1 MKNTIVKELKKH
13 IPQNTWDFLTA
24 HKCML
29 VGGALTS
36 ILTKKDIN
44 DFDIYFKD
52 RDSFVL
58 SLMDIRGIK
67 DKLDLGEYSEDLDI
81 NLQYLDSYEFHYLC
95 HTEKSATFRHKHTKA
110 VYQLIHQNFYNS
122 VEEVFNDFDFTIN
135 MVGYDFELDE
145 VVVHPEAMLH
155 LSQRILATNSGT
167 KYPLISVLRVNKYQ
181 DRGYTI
187 SKKEMV
193 KLLLAVSKLEFNSYD
208 DVGKHVGGLYGT
220 LNVAKVFD
228 TTKEFSID
236 EVIEQLSELD
246 FDALNSV
253 NTDVRSETF
262 DDALEQ
268 IILGEHHHKLPHL
281 KRVHLING
289 ELRSDWDRSYT
300 YSVGEIHYPKPKG
313 SCDGLPFGFAGSEG
327 IYCHKGI
334 PNQYYGDTLLEVEP
348 LNPKE
353 NTRNEAKFG
362 YKEGVLV
369 KQVLPFN
376 TEEGYYT
383 WLEEVKEI
391 PSDVVKYLKLLK
403 GH

>member
-1 MKNTIVKELKKH
+1 MKNVIVKELKKH
-13 IPQNTWDFLTA
+13 IPQNTWDFLKA

-52 RDSFVL
+52 INSFVL
-58 SLMDIRGIK
+58 SLMDVRGIK
-67 DKLDLGEYSEDLDI
+67 DKLPLDEYPEDVEI
-81 NLQYLDSYEFHYLC
+81 NQQYLDSYDFHYLC
-95 HTEKSATFRHKHTKA
+95 HTEKSVTFKPKYTEA
-110 VYQLIHQNFYNS
+110 AFQFIHQNFYKN

-155 LSQRILATNSGT
+155 LSQRILVTNSGT
-167 KYPLISVLRVNKYQ
+167 KYPLISVIRVNKYQ
-181 DRGYTI
+181 DRGYKI

-193 KLLLAVSKLEFNSYD
+193 KLLLAVSKLEFNSYE
-208 DVGKHVGGLYGT
+208 DVGKHIGGLYGA
-220 LNVAKVFD
+220 LNVAEVFD
-228 TTKEFSID
+228 TTKEFSVD

-253 NTDVRSETF
+253 KTDIRSDF
-262 DDALEQ
+262 DSALLQ
-268 IILGEHHHKLPHL
+268 ILLGEHISKVPYT
-281 KRVHLING
+281 KFVFKTSED
-289 ELRSDWDRSYT
+289 ELVSWYDRFYK
-300 YSVGEIHYPKPKG
+300 YKVGEVHFPKNLSECG
-313 SCDGLPFGFAGSEG
+313 SGV
-327 IYCHKGI
+327 YCHKGFAEGH
-334 PNQYYGDTLLEVEP
+334 YGNTCLEVEP
-348 LNPKE
+348 LSPKE
-353 NTRNEAKFG
+353 NTLNEVKFG

-391 PSDVVKYLKLLK
+391 PSNVVKYLKLLK
-403 GH
+403 GN

>member
-1 MKNTIVKELKKH
+1 MKNVIVKELKKH
-13 IPQNTWDFLTA
+13 IPQNTWEFLKA

-29 VGGALTS
+29 AGGALTS

-58 SLMDIRGIK
+58 SLMDVRGIK
-67 DKLDLGEYSEDLDI
+67 DKLPLDDYPEDVEI
-81 NLQYLDSYEFHYLC
+81 NQQYLDSYDFHYLC
-95 HTEKSATFRHKHTKA
+95 HTEKSVTFRPKYTEA
-110 VYQLIHQNFYNS
+110 VFQFIHQNFYNN
-122 VEEVFNDFDFTIN
+122 VEEVFNDFDFTVN

-145 VVVHPEAMLH
+145 LIVHPEAMLH
-155 LSQRILATNSGT
+155 LAQRILVTNSGT

-181 DRGYTI
+181 DRGYKI

-193 KLLLAVSKLEFNSYD
+193 KLLLAVSKLEFNSYE
-208 DVGKHVGGLYGT
+208 DVGKHIGGLYGT
-220 LNVAKVFD
+220 LNVAEVFD

-246 FDALNSV
+246 FDALNSIK
-253 NTDVRSETF
+253 TDIRSAMF

-268 IILGEHHHKLPHL
+268 IILGEHHSKLPYV

-289 ELRSDWDRSYT
+289 ELRSAWDRSYK
-300 YSVGEIHYPKPKG
+300 YVVGEVHYPKELNSYG
-313 SCDGLPFGFAGSEG
+313 AGV
-327 IYCHKGI
+327 YCHKGI
-334 PNQYYGDTLLEVEP
+334 PDRHYGNTLLEVEP

-353 NTRNEAKFG
+353 NTLNEVKFG

-369 KQVLPFN
+369 KQILPFN
-376 TEEGYYT
+376 TEEGYYV

-403 GH
+403 GN

>member
-1 MKNTIVKELKKH
+1 MKNVIVKELKKH
-13 IPQNTWDFLTA
+13 IPQNTWDFLKA

-58 SLMDIRGIK
+58 SLMDVRGIK
-67 DKLDLGEYSEDLDI
+67 DKMPLEEYSEDVDI
-81 NLQYLDSYEFHYLC
+81 NQQYLDSYDFHYLC
-95 HTEKSATFRHKHTKA
+95 HTEKSVTFRTKYTEG
-110 VYQLIHQNFYNS
+110 VFQFIHQNFYNN

-145 VVVHPEAMLH
+145 LIVHPEAMLH
-155 LSQRILATNSGT
+155 LAQRILVTNSGT

-181 DRGYTI
+181 DRGYKI

-193 KLLLAVSKLEFNSYD
+193 KLLLAVSKLEFNSYE
-208 DVGKHVGGLYGT
+208 DVGKHIGGLYGT
-220 LNVAKVFD
+220 LNVAEVFD
-228 TTKEFSID
+228 TTKDFSID

-246 FDALNSV
+246 FDALNSIK
-253 NTDVRSETF
+253 TDVRSAMF

-268 IILGEHHHKLPHL
+268 IILGEHYSKLPHV

-289 ELRSDWDRSYT
+289 ELRSAWDRSYK
-300 YSVGEIHYPKPKG
+300 YVVGEVHYPKELTSYG
-313 SCDGLPFGFAGSEG
+313 AGV
-327 IYCHKGI
+327 YCHKGI
-334 PNQYYGDTLLEVEP
+334 PDRHYGNTILEVEP

-353 NTRNEAKFG
+353 NTLNEAKFG

-369 KQVLPFN
+369 KQILPFN
-376 TEEGYYT
+376 TEEGYYA

-391 PSDVVKYLKLLK
+391 PSDVVKCLKLLK
-403 GH
+403 GN

>member
-1 MKNTIVKELKKH
+1 MKTVIVKELKKQ
-13 IPQNTWDFLTA
+13 IPQNTWDFLKA

-52 RDSFVL
+52 QDSFVL
-58 SLMDIRGIK
+58 SLMDVRGIK
-67 DKLDLGEYSEDLDI
+67 DNLPLDGYPEDVEI
-81 NLQYLDSYEFHYLC
+81 NQQYLDSYDFHYLC
-95 HTEKSATFRHKHTKA
+95 HTEKSVTFKPKLSE
-110 VYQLIHQNFYNS
+110 VVFQFIHQNFYNTI
-122 VEEVFNDFDFTIN
+122 EEVFNDFDFTIN

-155 LSQRILATNSGT
+155 LAQRILVSNSGT

-193 KLLLAVSKLEFNSYD
+193 KLLLAVSKLEFNSYE
-208 DVGKHVGGLYGT
+208 DVGKHIGGLYGT
-220 LNVAKVFD
+220 LNVAEVFD

-253 NTDVRSETF
+253 KTDVRSAMF

-268 IILGEHHHKLPHL
+268 IILGEHHSKLPHM
-281 KRVHLING
+281 KRVHLVND
-289 ELRSDWDRSYT
+289 ELRSDWDRSYR
-300 YSVGEIHYPKPKG
+300 YVVGEVHYPKELNSYG
-313 SCDGLPFGFAGSEG
+313 AGV
-327 IYCHKGI
+327 YCHKGI
-334 PNQYYGDTLLEVEP
+334 PDRHYGNTLLEVEP

-353 NTRNEAKFG
+353 NTLNEVKFG

-376 TEEGYYT
+376 TAEGYYT
-383 WLEEVKEI
+383 WLEEAKKI

-403 GH
+403 GN

>member
-1 MKNTIVKELKKH
+1 MKTVIVKELKKQ
-13 IPQNTWDFLTA
+13 IPQNTWDFLKA

-52 RDSFVL
+52 QDSFVL
-58 SLMDIRGIK
+58 SLMDVRGIK
-67 DKLDLGEYSEDLDI
+67 DNLPLEEYPEDVEI
-81 NLQYLDSYEFHYLC
+81 NQQYLESYDFHYLC
-95 HTEKSATFRHKHTKA
+95 HTEKSVTFKPKLSE
-110 VYQLIHQNFYNS
+110 VVFQFIHQNFYNS

-135 MVGYDFELDE
+135 MIGYDFEIDE

-155 LSQRILATNSGT
+155 LAQRILVSNSGT

-181 DRGYTI
+181 ERGYKI

-193 KLLLAVSKLEFNSYD
+193 KLLLAVSKLDFNSYE
-208 DVGKHVGGLYGT
+208 DVGKHIGGLYGT
-220 LNVAKVFD
+220 LNVAEVFD

-253 NTDVRSETF
+253 KTDVRSAMF

-268 IILGEHHHKLPHL
+268 IILGEHHSKLPYM
-281 KRVHLING
+281 KRVHLVND
-289 ELRSDWDRSYT
+289 ELRSDWDRSYR
-300 YSVGEIHYPKPKG
+300 YVVGEVHYPKPRG
-313 SCDGLPFGFAGSEG
+313 SCDGLPFGFVGSEG

-334 PNQYYGDTLLEVEP
+334 PDRHYGNTLLEVEP

-353 NTRNEAKFG
+353 NTLNEVKFG
-362 YKEGVLV
+362 YKGGVLV

-376 TEEGYYT
+376 TAEGYYT
-383 WLEEVKEI
+383 WLEEVKKI

-403 GH
+403 GN

>member
-1 MKNTIVKELKKH
+1 MKNIIVKELKKH
-13 IPQNTWDFLTA
+13 IPQNTWDFLKV

-58 SLMDIRGIK
+58 SLMDVRGIK
-67 DKLDLGEYSEDLDI
+67 DKLPLDEYPEDVEI
-81 NLQYLDSYEFHYLC
+81 NQQYLDSYEFHYLC
-95 HTEKSATFRHKHTKA
+95 HTEKSVTFRPKYTEA
-110 VYQLIHQNFYNS
+110 VFQFIHQNFYNN

-145 VVVHPEAMLH
+145 LVVHPEAMLH
-155 LSQRILATNSGT
+155 LAQRILVTNSGT

-181 DRGYTI
+181 DRGYKI

-193 KLLLAVSKLEFNSYD
+193 KLLLAVSKLEFNSYE
-208 DVGKHVGGLYGT
+208 DVGKHIGGLYGT
-220 LNVAKVFD
+220 LNVAEVFD

-253 NTDVRSETF
+253 KTDIRSAMF
-262 DDALEQ
+262 DDALEH
-268 IILGEHHHKLPHL
+268 IILGEHHSKLL
-281 KRVHLING
+281 YMKRVHLVND
-289 ELRSDWDRSYT
+289 ELRSDWDRSYK
-300 YSVGEIHYPKPKG
+300 YVVGEVHYPKELNSYG
-313 SCDGLPFGFAGSEG
+313 AGV
-327 IYCHKGI
+327 YCHKGI
-334 PNQYYGDTLLEVEP
+334 PDRHYGNTLLEVEP

-353 NTRNEAKFG
+353 NTLNEVKFG

-369 KQVLPFN
+369 KQILPFN
-376 TEEGYYT
+376 TEEGYYA

-403 GH
+403 GN

>member
-1 MKNTIVKELKKH
+1 MKNILVKELKKH
-13 IPQNTWDFLTA
+13 IPQNTWDFLKA

-58 SLMDIRGIK
+58 SLMDVRGIK
-67 DKLDLGEYSEDLDI
+67 DKLPLDEYPEDVEI
-81 NLQYLDSYEFHYLC
+81 NQQYLDSYEFHYLC
-95 HTEKSATFRHKHTKA
+95 HTEKSVTFRPKYTEA
-110 VYQLIHQNFYNS
+110 VFQFIHQNFYNN

-145 VVVHPEAMLH
+145 LIVHPEAMLH
-155 LSQRILATNSGT
+155 LAQRILVTNSGT

-181 DRGYTI
+181 DRGYKI

-193 KLLLAVSKLEFNSYD
+193 KLLLAVSKLEFNSYE
-208 DVGKHVGGLYGT
+208 DVGKHIGGLYGT
-220 LNVAKVFD
+220 LNVAEVFD

-246 FDALNSV
+246 FDALNSIK
-253 NTDVRSETF
+253 TDVRSAMF

-268 IILGEHHHKLPHL
+268 IILGEHHSKLPYM
-281 KRVHLING
+281 KRVHLVND
-289 ELRSDWDRSYT
+289 ELRSDWDRSYK
-300 YSVGEIHYPKPKG
+300 YLVGEVHYPKELNSYG
-313 SCDGLPFGFAGSEG
+313 AGV
-327 IYCHKGI
+327 YCHKGI
-334 PNQYYGDTLLEVEP
+334 PDRHYGNTLLEVEP

-353 NTRNEAKFG
+353 NTLNEVKFG

-369 KQVLPFN
+369 KQILPFN
-376 TEEGYYT
+376 MEDGYYT

-391 PSDVVKYLKLLK
+391 PSDAVKYLKLLK
-403 GH
+403 GN

>member
-1 MKNTIVKELKKH
+1 MKNVIVKELKKH
-13 IPQNTWDFLTA
+13 IPQNTWDFLKA

-58 SLMDIRGIK
+58 SLMDVRGIK
-67 DKLDLGEYSEDLDI
+67 GRLPVDNSPENEDI
-81 NLQYLDSYEFHYLC
+81 NDQYLDSYEFHYLC
-95 HTEKSATFRHKHTKA
+95 HTEKSVTFRPKYTEA
-110 VYQLIHQNFYNS
+110 VFQFIHQNFYNN

-145 VVVHPEAMLH
+145 LIVHPEAMLH
-155 LSQRILATNSGT
+155 LAQRVLVTNSGT

-181 DRGYTI
+181 DRGYKI

-193 KLLLAVSKLEFNSYD
+193 KLLLAVSKLEFNSYE
-208 DVGKHVGGLYGT
+208 DVGKHIGGLYGT
-220 LNVAKVFD
+220 LNVAEVFD

-253 NTDVRSETF
+253 KTDIRSAMF

-268 IILGEHHHKLPHL
+268 IILGEHYSKLPYM
-281 KRVHLING
+281 KRVHLVND
-289 ELRSDWDRSYT
+289 ELRSDWDSSYK
-300 YSVGEIHYPKPKG
+300 YVVGEVHYPKELNSYG
-313 SCDGLPFGFAGSEG
+313 AGV
-327 IYCHKGI
+327 YCHKGI
-334 PNQYYGDTLLEVEP
+334 PDRHYGNTLLEVEP

-353 NTRNEAKFG
+353 NTLNEVKFG

-369 KQVLPFN
+369 KQILPFN
-376 TEEGYYT
+376 MEDGYYT

-391 PSDVVKYLKLLK
+391 PSDVIKYLKLLK
-403 GH
+403 GN

>member
-1 MKNTIVKELKKH
+1 MKNVIVKELKKH
-13 IPQNTWDFLTA
+13 IPKDTWDFLKA

-58 SLMDIRGIK
+58 SLMDVRGIK
-67 DKLDLGEYSEDLDI
+67 DKLPLEEYPEDVET
-81 NLQYLDSYEFHYLC
+81 NQQYLDSYDFHYLC
-95 HTEKSATFRHKHTKA
+95 HTEKSVTFRPKYTEG
-110 VYQLIHQNFYNS
+110 VFQFIHQNFYNN

-135 MVGYDFELDE
+135 MIGYDFELDE
-145 VVVHPEAMLH
+145 LVVHPETMLH
-155 LSQRILATNSGT
+155 LAQRILVTNSGT

-181 DRGYTI
+181 DRGYKI

-193 KLLLAVSKLEFNSYD
+193 KLLLAVSKLEFNSYE
-208 DVGKHVGGLYGT
+208 DVGKHIGGLYGT
-220 LNVAKVFD
+220 LNVAEVFD

-246 FDALNSV
+246 FDALNSIK
-253 NTDVRSETF
+253 TDIRSTMF

-268 IILGEHHHKLPHL
+268 IILGEHHSKLPYV

-289 ELRSDWDRSYT
+289 ELRSAWDRSYK
-300 YSVGEIHYPKPKG
+300 YVVGEVHYPKELNSYG
-313 SCDGLPFGFAGSEG
+313 AGV
-327 IYCHKGI
+327 YCHKGI
-334 PNQYYGDTLLEVEP
+334 PDRHYGNTLLEVEP

-353 NTRNEAKFG
+353 NTLNEVKFG

-369 KQVLPFN
+369 KQILPFS
-376 TEEGYYT
+376 TEDEYYT

-391 PSDVVKYLKLLK
+391 PSEVIKYLKLLK
-403 GH
+403 GN

>member
-1 MKNTIVKELKKH
+1 MKNIIVKELKKH
-13 IPQNTWDFLTA
+13 IPQNTWDFLKA
-24 HKCML
+24 HKAML
-29 VGGALTS
+29 VGGALSS

-52 RDSFVL
+52 QDSFVL
-58 SLMDIRGIK
+58 SLMDVRGIK
-67 DKLDLGEYSEDLDI
+67 DKLPLDEYPEDVEI
-81 NLQYLDSYEFHYLC
+81 NQQYLDSYDFYYLC
-95 HTEKSATFRHKHTKA
+95 HTEKSVTFKPKLSEA
-110 VYQLIHQNFYNS
+110 VFQFIHQNFYKN

-155 LSQRILATNSGT
+155 LAQRILVTNSGT

-181 DRGYTI
+181 DRGYKI

-193 KLLLAVSKLEFNSYD
+193 KLLLAVSKLEFNSYE
-208 DVGKHVGGLYGT
+208 DVGKHIGGLYGT
-220 LNVAKVFD
+220 LNVAEVFD

-236 EVIEQLSELD
+236 GVINQLSELD
-246 FDALNSV
+246 FDSLDTVKHDKRPTS
-253 NTDVRSETF
+253 F
-262 DDALEQ
+262 DEALEQ
-268 IILGEHHHKLPHL
+268 IILGEHHSKLPHT
-281 KRVHLING
+281 KRVHLVND
-289 ELRSDWDRSYT
+289 ELRSDWDRSYR
-300 YSVGEIHYPKPKG
+300 YVVGEVHYPKELNSYG
-313 SCDGLPFGFAGSEG
+313 AGV
-327 IYCHKGI
+327 YCHKGI
-334 PNQYYGDTLLEVEP
+334 PDRHYGNTLLEVEP

-353 NTRNEAKFG
+353 NTLNEVKFG

-391 PSDVVKYLKLLK
+391 PSNVVKYLKLLK
-403 GH
+403 GN

>member
-1 MKNTIVKELKKH
+1 MKNVIVKELKKH
-13 IPQNTWDFLTA
+13 IPHNTWDFLKA

-52 RDSFVL
+52 QDSFVL
-58 SLMDIRGIK
+58 SLMDVRGIK
-67 DKLDLGEYSEDLDI
+67 DNLPLEEYPEDVEI
-81 NLQYLDSYEFHYLC
+81 NQQYLASYDFHYLC
-95 HTEKSATFRHKHTKA
+95 HTEKSVTFKPKLSKA
-110 VYQLIHQNFYNS
+110 VFQFIHQNFYNS

-155 LSQRILATNSGT
+155 LAQRILVSNSGT

-193 KLLLAVSKLEFNSYD
+193 KLLLAVSKLEFNSYE
-208 DVGKHVGGLYGT
+208 DVGKHIGGLYGT
-220 LNVAKVFD
+220 LNVAEVFD

-253 NTDVRSETF
+253 KTDVRSAMF

-268 IILGEHHHKLPHL
+268 IILGEHHSKLPYM
-281 KRVHLING
+281 KRVHLVND
-289 ELRSDWDRSYT
+289 ELRSDWDRSYR
-300 YSVGEIHYPKPKG
+300 YVVGEVHYPKPRG
-313 SCDGLPFGFAGSEG
+313 SCDGLPFGFVGSEG

-334 PNQYYGDTLLEVEP
+334 PDRHYGNTLLEVEP

-353 NTRNEAKFG
+353 NTLNEVKFG
-362 YKEGVLV
+362 YKGGVLV

-376 TEEGYYT
+376 TAEGYYT
-383 WLEEVKEI
+383 WLEEVKKI

-403 GH
+403 GN

>member
-1 MKNTIVKELKKH
+1 MKNIIVKELKKY
-13 IPQNTWDFLTA
+13 IPPNTWEFLKA
-24 HKCML
+24 HNCML

-67 DKLDLGEYSEDLDI
+67 ARLPLVEYFEDVEI
-81 NLQYLDSYEFHYLC
+81 NQQYLDSYDFYYLC
-95 HTEKSATFRHKHTKA
+95 HTDKSVTFKPKYTE
-110 VYQLIHQNFYNS
+110 VVFQFIHQNFYNN

-145 VVVHPEAMLH
+145 LVVHPEAMLH
-155 LSQRILATNSGT
+155 LAQRILVTNSGT

-181 DRGYTI
+181 DRGYKI

-193 KLLLAVSKLEFNSYD
+193 KLLLAVSKLEFNSYE
-208 DVGKHVGGLYGT
+208 DVGKHIGGLYGT
-220 LNVAKVFD
+220 LNVVEVFD
-228 TTKEFSID
+228 TTKEFSVD

-246 FDALNSV
+246 FDALNSIK
-253 NTDVRSETF
+253 TDVRSAMF

-268 IILGEHHHKLPHL
+268 IILGEHHSKLPYT
-281 KRVHLING
+281 KRVHLVND
-289 ELRSDWDRSYT
+289 ELRSDWDRSYK
-300 YSVGEIHYPKPKG
+300 YVVGKVHYPKNLNSYG
-313 SCDGLPFGFAGSEG
+313 AGV
-327 IYCHKGI
+327 YCHKGI
-334 PNQYYGDTLLEVEP
+334 PNRHYGDTLLEVEP

-353 NTRNEAKFG
+353 NTLNEVKFG

-369 KQVLPFN
+369 KQILPFN

-403 GH
+403 RKLNEYV